1 MDLWFKKSWFRG
13 RRCWGDSGTGRFL
26 TNAPLQ
32 SCFCVL
38 FIRPC
43 VEKSYT
49 SQTRIPYVPSQMP
62 DLFSF
67 PAQIC
72 LPENLP
78 QLGGWELP
86 LSGRNL
92 GCAQCLSLLH
102 LTPSPLGNPPDAA
115 FKTNLESDHRLPL
128 RCSQPGL
135 CHRDLSPAA
144 APPCSP
150 CFFLTPHGLFSTK
163 QSEWPFSAPSTL
175 ASLLFS
181 VVPGTFPPSG
191 SSDALAV
198 LSGSNN
204 LPSNISIPNSHIS
217 F

>member
-86 LSGRNL
+86 PSSRNL
-92 GCAQCLSLLH
+92 GCARCLSLLH
-102 LTPSPLGNPPDAA
+102 LTPSLLGNPPDAA
-115 FKTNLESDHRLPL
+115 FKTNLESDHRLPF

-144 APPCSP
+144 AP
-150 CFFLTPHGLFSTK
+150 
-163 QSEWPFSAPSTL
+163 TL
-175 ASLLFS
+175 LSLLLPHPS
-181 VVPGTFPPSG
+181 RSLLNKTVRVALLRSKHPGL
-191 SSDALAV
+191 LAV
-198 LSGSNN
+198 LSCARH
-204 LPSNISIPNSHIS
+204 LPTFRAFGCLGCSLWQ
-217 F
+217 